1 MAPRGLKKFLT
12 DSSPGKLV
20 RGKYT
25 GFKAFD
31 RDGNTQGR
39 MLKGITKLLHTK
51 LYSTGT
57 LDESATKS
65 TEFRGKCW
73 RGGDGGIR
81 RGKAIDSQVSRLASA
96 SVGKRNSSSKFK
108 LTRLAFGA
116 LEAAGLEPITGQ
128 RVVLDEKRGIATAC
142 DVVCYRKQDS
152 SLVVV
157 ELKTGYSSDRTMP
170 ATTKK
175 NQACFLASPCSTA
188 SDCVLNRHF
197 AQLSVTRHLLSCER
211 SFVKSL
217 KDRFGICSIHGALLY
232 ACDRDSSLYHLEEWW
247 VRRSKRIVDT
257 IST

>member
-1 MAPRGLKKFLT
+1 MPPRGLKKLLT
-12 DSSPGKLV
+12 DSSPGRLV

-25 GFKAFD
+25 GFKAID
-31 RDGNTQGR
+31 RDGNTKGN
-39 MLKGITKLLHTK
+39 MLRGITKLLHSK

-57 LDESATKS
+57 LDDTAIKS
-65 TEFRGKCW
+65 TEFRGGCW

-81 RGKAIDSQVSRLASA
+81 RGKAIDNQVSRLASA
-96 SVGKRNSSSKFK
+96 GIGKRNSSSKFK

-142 DVVCYRKQDS
+142 DVVCYRKQDN

-157 ELKTGYSSDRTMP
+157 ELKTGYSGNRTMP
-170 ATTKK
+170 ATTTK

-188 SDCVLNRHF
+188 SDCVLNRHL
-197 AQLSVTRHLLSCER
+197 AQLSVTRYLLSCEN

-217 KDRFGICSIHGALLY
+217 KAKFGICSIQGALLY
-232 ACDRDSSLYHLEEWW
+232 CCDRDSSLYTLNDWW
-247 VRRSKRIVDT
+247 FRRSKRIVDT